1 MRWKANSPSATLQ
14 CSFCRKSQDE
24 VLKLIASPQDDLRTY
39 ICDECVS
46 VCADIIE
53 DDQQPEPSDESAPA
67 NEPHPLLNHPLA
79 SELMDSLEIW
89 IRQESLGHSAATELT
104 RLRDLASRMMQVR

>member
-39 ICDECVS
+39 ICDECVA
-46 VCADIIE
+46 VCAYIIE
-53 DDQQPEPSDESAPA
+53 DDEQPEPSNEPAPVE
-67 NEPHPLLNHPLA
+67 EPHPLLNHPLA
-79 SELMDSLEIW
+79 SELMESLEAW
-89 IRQESLGHSAATELT
+89 IRQESLGHSAAPELA
-104 RLRDLASRMMQVR
+104 RVRDLASQMMHVR